1 MRWCGT
7 VGPCWAAQSLS
18 WVQASFGILRALNV
32 PKHHILCAYM
42 FSKTCLLRV
51 HGVVLEGS
59 SMRGWWG
66 LMRSTFTQEAKIWRQ
81 CQVPR
86 HRAPSP
92 SWSQLW
98 LLLLFCKTPGWGQ
111 SLSPSP
117 WVLATPSIPSYG
129 FVGAEHAGE
138 YRFAPYMPGATLN
151 SIHPTYSKLVGIS
164 STPAPSLCPFG
175 NAVGTGGSA
184 SGLGVGPWEGK
195 GWAPLHFQPSC
206 WNFGHLHAFSV
217 SSHSNEVIF
226 PCWEY
231 NSVVDV
237 RVVFHF
243 CVRFCSVCNL
253 LTLHMDDVV
262 RLPGTVVL

>member
-1 MRWCGT
+1 MVWYCRTMLGCTKPFLGAGFLWDTASTECSETSHSLCLYVFQNVSSPGSWCGFRRQLNERLVRFDEIHVHPRGQNT
-7 VGPCWAAQSLS
+7 TSTPSTTAQSPIPVLKS
-18 WVQASFGILRALNV
+18 ALAAFAFLQD
-32 PKHHILCAYM
+32 PRLGA
-42 FSKTCLLRV
+42 
-51 HGVVLEGS
+51 EPQP
-59 SMRGWWG
+59 
-66 LMRSTFTQEAKIWRQ
+66 FTI
-81 CQVPR
+81 
-86 HRAPSP
+86 
-92 SWSQLW
+92 
-98 LLLLFCKTPGWGQ
+98 
-111 SLSPSP
+111 SLGNPFHP
-117 WVLATPSIPSYG
+117 HSYG

-164 STPAPSLCPFG
+164 STPAPSLSPFG